1 MPLAATRLDRR
12 TSIGFPCRTKTRFY
26 EGSIHRLPSENT
38 LSLNALFAPEV
49 DGRGAL
55 GAGADAFEA
64 IFTEVERVNYLLVL
78 VEARRHGIGRPDA
91 CRNSRER

>member
-12 TSIGFPCRTKTRFY
+12 TSIGFPCTRFY
-26 EGSIHRLPSENT
+26 EGSIYRLPSEHT

-78 VEARRHGIGRPDA
+78 RTQRFARRDGIGRPDV